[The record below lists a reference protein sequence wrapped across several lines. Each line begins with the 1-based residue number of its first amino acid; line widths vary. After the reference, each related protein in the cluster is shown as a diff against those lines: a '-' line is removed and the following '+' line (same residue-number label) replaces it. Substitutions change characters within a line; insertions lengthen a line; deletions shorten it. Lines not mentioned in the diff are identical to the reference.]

1 MKLTF
6 YAVKDLMTE
15 RFMNPALSESDA
27 VAIRQFKSNI
37 EHINLWKDN
46 PQDFDLW
53 SLGTYDDETGEI
65 TAEMHK
71 VVNGRSIYNV
81 SVQRD
86 N

>member
-1 MKLTF
+1 MIMNF

-15 RFMNPALSESDA
+15 RYMNPSLMEKDE

-37 EHINLWKDN
+37 NNIPLWKDN

-53 SLGTYDDETGEI
+53 KLGNYNDETGEI
-65 TAEMHK
+65 NYKPEK
-71 VVNGRSIYNV
+71 IINGRSAINAII
-81 SVQRD
+81 Q